1 MHSFLAGVMPVFV
14 GGMLIFGVVA
24 LVKGISDFNAI
35 WSKDSSEEE

>member
-1 MHSFLAGVMPVFV
+1 MQSVMPWFV
-14 GGMLIFGVVA
+14 GGMLVFGVIG